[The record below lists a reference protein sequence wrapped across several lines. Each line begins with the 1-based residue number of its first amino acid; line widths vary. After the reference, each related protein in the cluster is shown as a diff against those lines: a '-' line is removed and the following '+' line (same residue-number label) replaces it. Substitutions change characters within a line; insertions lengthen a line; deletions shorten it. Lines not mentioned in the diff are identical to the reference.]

1 MSLLNLDDYFNR
13 VGLKSSPSISETGL
27 HELHIA
33 QFYVI
38 PFENLNIH
46 LGLGINVDSESIIQK
61 LIYKKRGGYCFE
73 LNGLML
79 LVLNE
84 LGFRA
89 RPLLARV
96 HMGNPPSGRT
106 HQLNLVVI
114 KNRKWIIDV
123 GFGAGGF
130 RNPIPLEVGEYKQDA
145 NVEIRLSKH
154 SELGWLYETKEKD
167 VWKESYSFELA
178 TVIHSDIVLGNHFT
192 TTSSLA
198 HFTKVKTASLPTKN
212 GRISLNE
219 TLFTRIDNG
228 DITKR
233 YISKDHR
240 YLSLLKSE
248 FGIEL
253 DVSFEEFKP
262 LY

>member
-1 MSLLNLDDYFNR
+1 MLN
-13 VGLKSSPSISETGL
+13 
-27 HELHIA
+27 ELHNA
-33 QFYVI
+33 QFYTI
-38 PFENLNIH
+38 RFENLDIH
-46 LGLGINVDSESIIQK
+46 LGRGINIDSESIINK
-61 LIYKKRGGYCFE
+61 LIYHKRGGYCFE

-79 LVLNE
+79 LVLKN
-84 LGFRA
+84 LGFNA

-96 HMGNPPSGRT
+96 HMGNPPGGRT
-106 HQLNLVVI
+106 HQLNLVEI
-114 KNRKWIIDV
+114 NNRNWIIDV

-130 RNPIPLEVGEYKQDA
+130 RNPIPLEIGKFKQDA

-154 SELGWLYETKEKD
+154 SELGWLYESKD
-167 VWKESYSFELA
+167 KGDWKESYSFDLSM
-178 TVIHSDIVLGNHFT
+178 VIHSDIVLGNYFT
-192 TTSSLA
+192 TTSELT

-219 TLFTRIDNG
+219 TLFTGIENGNVSKQYIQKDN
-228 DITKR
+228 
-233 YISKDHR
+233 R

-253 DVSFEEFKP
+253 DIGFEEFKS